1 MVDWSDEGFFLIIG
15 ILFIL
20 GGIMGIFPMI
30 YESVLGADFTSVQT
44 LFMNLASAF
53 IGVMLIIVG
62 IESVI

>member
-15 ILFIL
+15 ILFLL
-20 GGIMGIFPMI
+20 GAIVGIFPMI
-30 YESVLGADFTSVQT
+30 YEFVLGADFTSVQA
-44 LFMNLASAF
+44 LFMNIASAF